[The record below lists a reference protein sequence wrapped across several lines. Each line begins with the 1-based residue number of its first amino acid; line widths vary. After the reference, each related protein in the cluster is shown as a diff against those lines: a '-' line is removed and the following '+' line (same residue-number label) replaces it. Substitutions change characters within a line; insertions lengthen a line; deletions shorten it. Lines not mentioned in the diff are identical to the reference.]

1 MSCTA
6 PRLLRVFVCACA
18 IGGVV
23 ELLAES
29 PHPDLRRSSHATD
42 SSILEHLPIDF
53 ILNTGQWQAPARFHN
68 FIVGNDRS
76 KWQFHA
82 PGDRSVAYR
91 GMDDG
96 IDVSVRE
103 GADRPRRDLVRCVLE
118 RREQGEKLPI
128 YPNRQRVGYRKC
140 AVRL

>member
-6 PRLLRVFVCACA
+6 ARLLRVLVCARA

-29 PHPDLRRSSHATD
+29 PHPDRRRSSHATD
-42 SSILEHLPIDF
+42 SSILERLPIDF
-53 ILNTGQWQAPARFHN
+53 IRN
-68 FIVGNDRS
+68 GNDRS

-82 PGDRSVAYR
+82 PGYRSVAYR
-91 GMDDG
+91 GMYGG
-96 IDVSVRE
+96 IDVRVRE
-103 GADRPRRDLVRCVLE
+103 GADRSRRDLARCALE

-128 YPNRQRVGYRKC
+128 DPNRQRVGYRKC

>member
-29 PHPDLRRSSHATD
+29 PHPARRRSSHATD
-42 SSILEHLPIDF
+42 SSILERLPIDC
-53 ILNTGQWQAPARFHN
+53 ILTSGQWQTPARFYN
-68 FIVGNDRS
+68 FIVGNA
-76 KWQFHA
+76 K
-82 PGDRSVAYR
+82 
-91 GMDDG
+91 
-96 IDVSVRE
+96 
-103 GADRPRRDLVRCVLE
+103 
-118 RREQGEKLPI
+118 
-128 YPNRQRVGYRKC
+128 RVGYRKC